1 MKKSFSKKETEKQIE
16 EFFHQVK
23 DKNQKDI
30 KKIKRLAMSHNIKLG
45 NKKKTFC
52 KKCFHPYI
60 EPSIRINKGIVNITC
75 EKCEHS
81 SRWKLTKEPIMPINE
96 NGEIGCSC

>member
-1 MKKSFSKKETEKQIE
+1 MKKSFSKKETEKKIE
-16 EFFHQVK
+16 EFFHRIK
-23 DKNQKDI
+23 DKTQKDI
-30 KKIKRLAMSHNIKLG
+30 RKIKRLAMSHNIKMG

-75 EKCEHS
+75 EKCGHI

-96 NGEIGCSC
+96 DGEIGCAC